1 MDRTNQLAQ
10 RLHELQFDRRMT
22 QAQFSREIG
31 LPRSTL
37 QSIMTDGNTTV
48 DTLIRIANALEVSLD
63 ELVFGSPP
71 PLPARERQLLHAFEQ
86 YSKLSVGEREGFM
99 LHFHAIMD
107 LLGAA
112 N

>member
-63 ELVFGSPP
+63 ELVFGRRCRRGRGSFCMILSGIPSF
-71 PLPARERQLLHAFEQ
+71 PLGKGKGSCCTSTR
-86 YSKLSVGEREGFM
+86 
-99 LHFHAIMD
+99 
-107 LLGAA
+107 
-112 N
+112 

>member
-63 ELVFGSPP
+63 ELVFGSP
-71 PLPARERQLLHAFEQ
+71 AAVAGEGEAAF
-86 YSKLSVGEREGFM
+86 
-99 LHFHAIMD
+99 A
-107 LLGAA
+107 
-112 N
+112 